1 VSAPL
6 AGRKAAISGASQGLG
21 AVLAAAFLEAG
32 ADVLLGARGLAQLE
46 SVAAPLRQAHG
57 ADRVLVQRLDVAD
70 DASAQAFIARA
81 QAHWGGLDVL
91 VNNAGVHGPIGPLE
105 SAPWDPWVEA
115 VQINL
120 LGTVSLCRHALP
132 LLRRSPAGRILNLS
146 GGGATAPM
154 PFRSAYAASKAA
166 VVRFTE
172 TLACEMEGSTVTA
185 NAIAP
190 GAMNTR
196 LLDEV
201 IEAGPAQAGEAY
213 HQQALKQRAQ
223 GGSPPEKAAAL
234 CVALAGPLGDGISG
248 KLISAVWDPWADF
261 AELKPKFAGNDIY
274 TLRRIVP
281 KDRGQD
287 F

>member
-32 ADVLLGARGLAQLE
+32 ADVLLGARDLAKLE
-46 SVAAPLRQAHG
+46 SAAGALRQAHG
-57 ADRVLVQRLDVAD
+57 PDRVLVQRLDVAD
-70 DASAQAFIARA
+70 DASAQAFIGRARA
-81 QAHWGGLDVL
+81 DWGGLDVL

-105 SAPWDPWVEA
+105 SAPWGPWVEA

-132 LLRRSPAGRILNLS
+132 LLRQSPAGRILNLS

-172 TLACEMEGSTVTA
+172 TLAEELKGTRITA

-201 IEAGPAQAGEAY
+201 LTAGPAQAGEAY
-213 HQQALKQRAQ
+213 YQQALKQKDQ

-234 CVALAGPLGDGISG
+234 CVALAGPLGDGVSG

-261 AELKPKFAGNDIY
+261 AELKPRFAGNDIY